1 MVSGHGDA
9 RLNQNSN
16 YFVARFNLISLK
28 SVLKRVCG
36 TGNASL
42 KHDFKGGKN
51 RTHVVMV
58 HDW

>member
-28 SVLKRVCG
+28 SVFKRVL
-36 TGNASL
+36 AMRDL
-42 KHDFKGGKN
+42 KGGKN
-51 RTHVVMV
+51 RPHVVMV